1 METEAT
7 KKTQTEGLLKMR
19 NVVICTET
27 TKAIGYK
34 RWKRKI
40 AGIDDPIEEMDTS
53 VKKKKK

>member
-40 AGIDDPIEEMDTS
+40 AGIEDPIEEMDTS
-53 VKKKKK
+53 VKKKK